1 MAYSVYYL
9 FMGLNT
15 DLPWSRCNDDSFNT
29 LNCYSLLDAESCT
42 ETQLYWNRTCTEI
55 DDFCNHYGFHDYEN
69 NTHCLNSTSDP
80 DDTPFKKKI
89 KVPVQNISLR
99 VSPSEEFWYKKVLEL
114 SVTFTSDGT
123 KINLD
128 ENSWSNWGHCNWK
141 LAGCLLLCWAL
152 VACIL
157 IKGAQSYGKAVYFTT
172 LFPYVVLITLLGYV
186 ATLPG
191 FTKGIEYY
199 LTPDWR

>member
-69 NTHCLNSTSDP
+69 NTHCLNSTSNP
-80 DDTPFKKKI
+80 DDTNFKKK
-89 KVPVQNISLR
+89 LR
-99 VSPSEEFWYKKVLEL
+99 FQYKIFPLGYLRQKN
-114 SVTFTSDGT
+114 FGT
-123 KINLD
+123 K
-128 ENSWSNWGHCNWK
+128 K
-141 LAGCLLLCWAL
+141 
-152 VACIL
+152 
-157 IKGAQSYGKAVYFTT
+157 F
-172 LFPYVVLITLLGYV
+172 
-186 ATLPG
+186 
-191 FTKGIEYY
+191 
-199 LTPDWR
+199 